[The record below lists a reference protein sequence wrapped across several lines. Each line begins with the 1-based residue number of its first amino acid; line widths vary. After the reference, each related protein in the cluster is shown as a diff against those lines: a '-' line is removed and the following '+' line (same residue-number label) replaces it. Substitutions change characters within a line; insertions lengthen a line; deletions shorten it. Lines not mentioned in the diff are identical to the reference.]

1 MKILLIFLFGIGIL
15 IGAIILNII
24 ASKLN
29 LTSWFDFIKNPK
41 GTGFISYVWL
51 FIIYPFGL
59 GLIAFL
65 LNKFINI

>member
-29 LTSWFDFIKNPK
+29 LTSWFDFIKSPK
-41 GTGFISYVWL
+41 DTSFTSYIWL
-51 FIIYPFGL
+51 FIVYPFGL